1 MSVVARADVWET
13 RRKATA
19 YDAYVQASRIDE
31 DPKRDDEAEALYR
44 RALELDPSL
53 VGALT
58 NLGNICYRR
67 RRVTEA
73 TELYTRAAGLDERHA
88 DAHYNLGYVLLE
100 GREAWRSIPHFRR
113 AVAAKADFADAHF
126 NLAVAYAQIG
136 EGCAARRHWERYLEI
151 EPSGTWAE
159 AARGR
164 LSRSAEP

>member
-1 MSVVARADVWET
+1 MSVVARADAWET

-44 RALELDPSL
+44 RALELDPNL

-73 TELYTRAAGLDERHA
+73 TALYSRAVALDERHA
-88 DAHYNLGYVLLE
+88 EAHYNLGYVLLE
-100 GREAWRSIPHFRR
+100 GGEAWRAVPHLRR
-113 AVAAKADFADAHF
+113 AVAAKGDFADAHF
-126 NLAVAYAQIG
+126 NLAVAYARIG
-136 EGCAARRHWERYLEI
+136 EGGAARRHWKRYLEI
-151 EPSGTWAE
+151 EPNGAWAK

-164 LSRSAEP
+164 V

>member
-1 MSVVARADVWET
+1 MSVVARAAVWET

-19 YDAYVQASRIDE
+19 YEAYVQATRIDE

-67 RRVTEA
+67 GRITEA
-73 TELYTRAAGLDERHA
+73 RELYTRAAALDERHA
-88 DAHYNLGYVLLE
+88 DAHYNLGYVLLAE
-100 GREAWRSIPHFRR
+100 REAWRAIPHFRR
-113 AVAAKADFADAHF
+113 AVAAKADFATAHF

-136 EGCAARRHWERYLEI
+136 ERLAARRHWTRYLEI
-151 EPSGTWAE
+151 EPNGAWAE
-159 AARGR
+159 AAKS
-164 LSRSAEP
+164 LL